1 MQPGDEDKIRQLFSE
16 KEVQPDDDITV
27 SIDQTESLY
36 EAIAFNGLEFPRV
49 DDNGEIDGKEL
60 LPFLERLCGIFKW
73 ERYES
78 DTLGHVGKDSQKH
91 GKLSWYSVIL
101 SQWVRGVGL
110 NQIMFQAIDQKRKH
124 PRRLPLILRQ
134 KKQFAKVRNC

>member
-91 GKLSWYSVIL
+91 GKLS
-101 SQWVRGVGL
+101 
-110 NQIMFQAIDQKRKH
+110 
-124 PRRLPLILRQ
+124 
-134 KKQFAKVRNC
+134 